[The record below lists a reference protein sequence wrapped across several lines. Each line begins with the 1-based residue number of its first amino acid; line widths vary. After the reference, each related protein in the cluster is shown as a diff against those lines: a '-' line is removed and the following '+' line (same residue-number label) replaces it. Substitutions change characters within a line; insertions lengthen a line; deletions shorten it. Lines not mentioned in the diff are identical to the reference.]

1 MKRINIKL
9 KFLLI
14 CFVVVFCFL
23 TSCRTAVRQETQ
35 KTETKTESVSEKIT
49 SYRDTIVYAP
59 KAETSLK
66 IPISE
71 LVFKPSLNGNSKPR
85 VYTQKNGQAKA
96 KITILPDS
104 ITVTASCD
112 SLAIVAKIKKELQRE
127 SNASSQSDSNQQT
140 KKSGYNLFDVF
151 LWSLAAFIVG
161 FVLCVIL
168 KTLKIV

>member
-35 KTETKTESVSEKIT
+35 KSETKSESVSEKVI
-49 SYRDTIVYAP
+49 SYQDTLIYAP

-71 LVFKPSLNGNSKPR
+71 LVFKSNLKGNSKPQF
-85 VYTQKNGQAKA
+85 YTQRNGQAKA
-96 KITILPDS
+96 KITIQHDT

-127 SNASSQSDSNQQT
+127 INNQSQADSNIQA
-140 KKSGYNLFDVF
+140 KKSGYSLFDVLVSF
-151 LWSLAAFIVG
+151 LTGLVIGAVVVF
-161 FVLCVIL
+161 IL
-168 KTLKIV
+168 KTFKII